1 MKRDFPDGPVV
12 KTPHS
17 HSPTAGG
24 ISMTPG
30 WGTEILHATG

>member
-12 KTPHS
+12 KTPYS

-24 ISMTPG
+24 ISVTPG
-30 WGTEILHATG
+30 WGTEILHANG